1 MQILVFVL
9 IFVVLNIF
17 YEIFFNNKT
26 ISLNAGFFTSQF
38 FISLIIQALIATVSF
53 FLANKLVN
61 KEK

>member
-9 IFVVLNIF
+9 IFVVFNIF

-26 ISLNAGFFTSQF
+26 INLNTGFFTSQF
-38 FISLIIQALIATVSF
+38 FIGLIIQALIATVSF